1 LLANE
6 ILASESL
13 ELLAP
18 VELAAV
24 CFRAVHPR
32 WMGDLDTF
40 NAELLRKVNARG
52 NIYLSNATISN
63 RIALRAC
70 FTNHRTTEADVEEV
84 VRSVLDA
91 ASEF

>member
-1 LLANE
+1 LLADA

-18 VELAAV
+18 VELSAV

-32 WMGDLDTF
+32 RMGELDTL

-52 NIYLSNATISN
+52 DIYLSNATISN
-63 RIALRAC
+63 RFALRAC
-70 FTNHRTTEADVEEV
+70 FTNHRTTEADVQQV